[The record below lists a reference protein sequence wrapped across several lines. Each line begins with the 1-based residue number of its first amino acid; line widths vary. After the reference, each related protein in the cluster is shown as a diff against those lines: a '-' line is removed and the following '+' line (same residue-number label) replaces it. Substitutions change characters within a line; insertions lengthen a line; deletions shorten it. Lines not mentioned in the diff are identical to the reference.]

1 MYWNIIYL
9 FKRDNGHSS
18 LNIPNKTH
26 YRPKKN
32 QYQNINDEKL
42 NHKNTYAIYSFFLK
56 KALLATKTELL
67 NNDL

>member
-1 MYWNIIYL
+1 MDTLASIYPTKL
-9 FKRDNGHSS
+9 ITGQ
-18 LNIPNKTH
+18 
-26 YRPKKN
+26 KKN
-32 QYQNINDEKL
+32 QYQNINDKKL